1 MMMKNY
7 DESVEINPSPNW
19 PCISYH
25 PYIILIIA
33 LHEKCPNSEIFWSA
47 FFCIRTGYRE
57 IRNISPSSVQMLE
70 NADQNNSKYGHFL
83 RNLGCSVSGKSNALL
98 SLVKYQ
104 LPDID
109 KIHLYVKDPFK
120 VSVTYQRKK
129 IGIKKLE
136 LSKAC
141 IDYSQTIDYVCE
153 NLEEFN
159 PTKKRKVLVVFDDMM
174 TEMKTY

>member
-19 PCISYH
+19 PYISYH

-33 LHEKCPNSEIFWSA
+33 LHEKCSYSELFCSA
-47 FFCIRTGYRE
+47 FFRIRTGYRE

-83 RNLGCSVSGKSNALL
+83 RSVGCSLSGKSNALL
-98 SLVKYQ
+98 SLVKHQ

-120 VSVTYQRKK
+120 VSATYQRKK
-129 IGIKKLE
+129 IGIKKLKF
-136 LSKAC
+136 SKAF
-141 IDYSQTIDYVCE
+141 IDHSQTIDYVCE

-159 PTKKRKVLVVFDDMM
+159 PTKKRKVLIVFGDMM
-174 TEMKTY
+174 TEMKAY